1 MQLEPISE
9 PHEWTY
15 LRNTKLGNYS
25 STYLEVVVRVYWT
38 LVQYGGEGGEERGSG
53 VEGGN
58 PRHSTLITRHSL
70 YFGGS
75 CVPTMTVR
83 TVLPSGSWLYLI
95 KTNLFS
101 FV

>member
-58 PRHSTLITRHSL
+58 PRHSTLITRHSSTSVDPA
-70 YFGGS
+70 FR
-75 CVPTMTVR
+75 P
-83 TVLPSGSWLYLI
+83 
-95 KTNLFS
+95 
-101 FV
+101 